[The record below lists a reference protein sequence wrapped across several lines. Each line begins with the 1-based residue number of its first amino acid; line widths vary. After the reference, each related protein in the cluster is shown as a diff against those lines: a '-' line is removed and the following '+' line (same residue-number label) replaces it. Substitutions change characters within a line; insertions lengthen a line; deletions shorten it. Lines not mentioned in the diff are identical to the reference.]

1 MARFYGGVHGNRGKA
16 TRLWTKDSGFKAFAN
31 GWKLGVNIQLLYDK
45 EKDEDVAYV
54 TLTSGSAGNSSSKSL
69 GRFTTKD
76 LK

>member
-1 MARFYGGVHGNRGKA
+1 MGHFYGGVHGNRGE
-16 TRLWTKDSGFKAFAN
+16 TTMLGTKNSGLKAFAN
-31 GWKLGVNIQLLYDK
+31 GWDIGVDVKLRYDK
-45 EKDEDVAYV
+45 EKDEDVVYV